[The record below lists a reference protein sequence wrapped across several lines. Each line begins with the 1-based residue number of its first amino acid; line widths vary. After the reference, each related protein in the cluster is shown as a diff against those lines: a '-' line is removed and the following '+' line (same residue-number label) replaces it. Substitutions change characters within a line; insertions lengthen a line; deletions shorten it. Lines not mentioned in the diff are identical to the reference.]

1 MVPTDALAHRDRGS
15 TSLTM
20 VLLTPLF
27 VVVSFAGFQAALWS
41 HARSEARAVA
51 REVAA
56 QVARSGEDPGLVESA
71 WETALLQNDTIR
83 NPDIAIDNRGDIVVV
98 TVTAQAPGIIRG
110 TARGVEVTEA
120 LPIEGFRP

>member
-1 MVPTDALAHRDRGS
+1 
-15 TSLTM
+15 M

-41 HARSEARAVA
+41 HARAEARAVA

-56 QVARSGEDPGLVESA
+56 QVARSGDDPGVVESS
-71 WETALLQNDTIR
+71 WEAALLQSSSISD
-83 NPDIAIDNRGDIVVV
+83 PDVVIDDQGDIVVV
-98 TVTAQAPGIIRG
+98 TVTARAPGIIRG
-110 TARGVEVTEA
+110 TARNVEVTEA